1 MLPLHGL
8 MIFLQI
14 LETLFFNKDL
24 IINYIKNQIEHHR
37 LTSFEDELKALLI
50 ENGIEFD
57 EKYLF

>member
-1 MLPLHGL
+1 